1 MQLNFNGTH
10 HRSRLVLECKILNP
24 YSLQNDYQRKT
35 KTKPPHGMPTSSTQ
49 KWGPPSTGWPHRKEG
64 IWLPRAAKKHSLEGA
79 AFTVQMETLRPR
91 PSKYFPKLAWPPTKK
106 ANSERNSLDCGGYSF
121 ITNTVSSSIGLH
133 VCPYILHLTLGLVPQ

>member
-1 MQLNFNGTH
+1 MAHITG
-10 HRSRLVLECKILNP
+10 LVLFLSARFSTPTVCKMITRGK
-24 YSLQNDYQRKT
+24 Q
-35 KTKPPHGMPTSSTQ
+35 KPSHPMACLPQASQ

-64 IWLPRAAKKHSLEGA
+64 IWLSRAAKKHSLEGA